1 MIHIFLKNSFCSVF
15 MKFSVHLTD
24 HKSQLEEDE
33 QLARAIEESLNLES
47 PPKHGNDNMYQP
59 IQYFP
64 MGYRYELQD
73 NIVHLNSHLFVLVL
87 LNYLSTDDLMNH
99 QGYFGRKGL
108 M

>member
-1 MIHIFLKNSFCSVF
+1 MV
-15 MKFSVHLTD
+15 FSVNLVD

-47 PPKHGNDNMYQP
+47 PPKHGNDNNNNNMYQP

-64 MGYRYELQD
+64 MGYRYELD
-73 NIVHLNSHLFVLVL
+73 NNIVHHNSHLFVPVL
-87 LNYLSTDDLMNH
+87 LNYLLIIDLIIIKNILC
-99 QGYFGRKGL
+99 RKGL

>member
-1 MIHIFLKNSFCSVF
+1 
-15 MKFSVHLTD
+15 MKFFVHLTD

-47 PPKHGNDNMYQP
+47 PPKHGNDNMHQP

-73 NIVHLNSHLFVLVL
+73 NTVHLNSHLFVLVL
-87 LNYLSTDDLMNH
+87 LNYLSTDDLMIH
-99 QGYFGRKGL
+99 HFGRKGL